1 MVSVVTKVSEPRLSV
16 VAPVHINGIHPN
28 EVTGKATWKEGNIQS
43 TKVLVAITIINPEVG
58 FGIVDL
64 DAEVVV
70 SLTVSLDGSDPLEL
84 LGNFFLQDNHWL
96 IVFINGGH

>member
-28 EVTGKATWKEGNIQS
+28 EVTSKATWKEGNIQS
-43 TKVLVAITIINPEVG
+43 TKVLFAITIINPEVG

-64 DAEVVV
+64 DAEVIV